1 MGRRSH
7 YIADIIDKEKVV
19 KLALSGVDIKEI
31 AKVFEAHPQYI
42 RQILRKYPDVRWEK
56 IRERKRG
63 VK

>member
-31 AKVFEAHPQYI
+31 AEVFEAHPQYI
-42 RQILRKYPDVRWEK
+42 RQILRKYPNVWAK
-56 IRERKRG
+56 MHKRNRNR
-63 VK
+63 